1 MAINDALLNGLQ
13 TFQDLVR
20 SEQHEIAAAA
30 AQNQRKQA
38 DVTARWLGY
47 DKVGRGLAEY
57 EGQVYTCEVISST
70 SKQKF
75 AQINLR
81 RTKRGNFCDW
91 Q

>member
-1 MAINDALLNGLQ
+1 MSVESQLLVSLQ
-13 TFQDLVR
+13 NFQDLVR
-20 SEQHEIAAAA
+20 AEQHENAAAA
-30 AQNQRKQA
+30 QQNQRKQA

-47 DKVGRGLAEY
+47 DKNGRGLAEY
-57 EGQVYTCEVISST
+57 EGEVFTCEVISNT
-70 SKQKF
+70 CKQKY

>member
-1 MAINDALLNGLQ
+1 MAIDDSLLAGLQ

-20 SEQHEIAAAA
+20 SEQHENAAA
-30 AQNQRKQA
+30 AQQNKRKQA
-38 DVTARWLGY
+38 DVTARWLGF
-47 DKVGRGLAEY
+47 DENGMGRAEY
-57 EGQVYTCEVISST
+57 EGVIVTCHVISNK

-81 RTKRGNFCDW
+81 RTKLGNYCDW